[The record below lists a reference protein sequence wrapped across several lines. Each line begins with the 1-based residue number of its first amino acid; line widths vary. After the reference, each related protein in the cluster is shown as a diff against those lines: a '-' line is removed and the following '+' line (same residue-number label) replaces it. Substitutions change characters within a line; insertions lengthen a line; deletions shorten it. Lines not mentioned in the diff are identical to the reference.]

1 MRIYRQIYGVHG
13 KPEVISVL
21 PNYPKCYH
29 QICWW
34 ESTNSCNGSL
44 SFFGCT
50 LKTSF
55 FLYFSL
61 FHPIRS
67 SEWER
72 DGQNEISSH
81 TFWVGK
87 HTLGANILL
96 GFFFL
101 RKNMVA
107 KHTFAFAHGKDSE
120 HIHVAINDVSNIF
133 ARAMWTLDN
142 LNTANFC
149 RCVCEWVSVC
159 VWTFGYLSLVAKC
172 RKHQPNRINVRTE
185 WAFS

>member
-1 MRIYRQIYGVHG
+1 MAKMPNNLPSGNCLLFLFLSSIFLLVENGFRLQCIDLGISLSFRLKLKLCTRKKMRIYRQIYGVHG

-55 FLYFSL
+55 FPYFSL

-96 GFFFL
+96 GFFFFEKIWL
-101 RKNMVA
+101 QSTHLLLPMV
-107 KHTFAFAHGKDSE
+107 K
-120 HIHVAINDVSNIF
+120 
-133 ARAMWTLDN
+133 
-142 LNTANFC
+142 TANIY
-149 RCVCEWVSVC
+149 
-159 VWTFGYLSLVAKC
+159 T
-172 RKHQPNRINVRTE
+172 
-185 WAFS
+185 